1 MRLISRTIFREIISS
16 SLLGAVLF
24 TFILFLHS
32 SRILFEFLVRNSGT
46 PSSVAYLFALTFPQA
61 LPFAIPLGVL
71 VGTLITLSRMS
82 TDGEITAMRA
92 AGVPGRRVAPAIFV
106 FGFLSMLIAAAS
118 SLWLTPWSIREQ
130 FRVMNVMLAKQLTAD
145 IQPRVF
151 EEQFPNT
158 ILYVSDI
165 TSGQTSRLRRIFMA
179 DITPIGERKPGTAER
194 GDTPR
199 VTLATDAMALPDVAH
214 NRIQLQ
220 LHNGTSYETDK
231 DNYYHISGSPIGDQ
245 VLEAQKRDEQ
255 KNSHPATEF
264 DTVPLFREAYRKPEI
279 EPDQRLEDRIEFQ
292 RRLVMPIACVLLALS
307 GVPLG
312 ITRRRAG
319 KSTAVVLTVVLAFIY
334 YMGLVSC
341 VSMARQGTLRP
352 EIGMW
357 IPNIV
362 FAVFAIVMI
371 ARLEKPG
378 DRDITGLI
386 AGFFSGIFSSV
397 TRAPQR
403 GARALERL
411 QPRGFAL
418 LPQVIDT
425 YVLTSF
431 LFYFVLLVTSFVLI
445 FHVFEFFSL
454 LSDILKN
461 HPAMQRVLSYH
472 LFLTPRLIYEF
483 TPIGVLAAVLV
494 AFGVLSKHNEIT
506 AFKACGVSVYRL
518 AVPILIAGFFLS
530 GSLFAFDHYWVPEAD
545 RRQDA
550 LRAEIKGKH
559 PQTYLRPDRQWIYG
573 KNDDRVFYYK
583 YFDPAEHVMVD
594 VNVYEIDSAHFR
606 LKRHIAASRARWDPS
621 LGAWVFQNG
630 RSWDMDPACPGCP
643 PTHYESFAGGIHMFP
658 ELEETPD
665 YFLHE
670 VKQSHQMNFQE
681 LQDYITDLQRSGF
694 DTIPLQVQLNKKF
707 SVPLFALIMAMVSL
721 PFAFVAGNRGAM
733 AGVGISLAIA
743 ISYWSIGQLFEQIG
757 NLNQLPPGLAAWSPD
772 VIFSLAGLYFLAR
785 MRT

>member
-1 MRLISRTIFREIISS
+1 MRLLSRTILREIITSS
-16 SLLGAVLF
+16 MLGAVLF
-24 TFILFLHS
+24 TFILFLQK
-32 SRILFEFLVRNSGT
+32 SRLLFEFLVRNSGT
-46 PSSVAYLFALTFPQA
+46 PSSVAYLFGLVIPAT
-61 LPFAIPLGVL
+61 LPFTIPLGVL

-92 AGVPGRRVAPAIFV
+92 AGVPGRRVVPAIFLY
-106 FGFLSMLIAAAS
+106 GFLAMLLAAAS
-118 SLWLTPWSIREQ
+118 SLWLTPWSIRET
-130 FRVMNVMLAKQLTAD
+130 FRVENQMIAKQLTAD

-158 ILYVSDI
+158 ILYVSDV
-165 TSGQTSRLRRIFMA
+165 TSGQTARLRRIFMA
-179 DITPIGERKPGTAER
+179 DITPPGERKPGTADR
-194 GDTPR
+194 GDSPL
-199 VTLATDAMALPDVAH
+199 VTLASEALALPDVAH

-220 LHNGTSYETDK
+220 LRNGTTYESDR
-231 DNYYHISGSPIGDQ
+231 DNNYHIYGAPLGDQ

-255 KNSHPATEF
+255 HNSHPATEL
-264 DTVPLFREAYRKPEI
+264 DSIPLYREAYRKTGIDPE
-279 EPDQRLEDRIEFQ
+279 QRLEDRIELQ
-292 RRLVMPIACVLLALS
+292 RRVSMPIACVLLALA

-319 KSTAVVLTVVLAFIY
+319 KSAAVVLTVVLAFIY
-334 YMGLVSC
+334 YMGLISC
-341 VSMARQGTLRP
+341 VSMARQGTLKP

-357 IPNIV
+357 IPDAV
-362 FAVFAIVMI
+362 FAVFALFTL
-371 ARLEKPG
+371 ARLELPG
-378 DRDITGLI
+378 DRDWTGAV
-386 AGFFSGIFSSV
+386 AGFFAGVFRTV
-397 TRAPQR
+397 RRAPER
-403 GARALERL
+403 GARVLDRI
-411 QPRGFAL
+411 QPRRFAL
-418 LPQVIDT
+418 LPQVIDA

-461 HPAMQRVLSYH
+461 HPAMSRVLSYH
-472 LFLTPRLIYEF
+472 FFLTPRLIYEF

-518 AVPILIAGFFLS
+518 SAPILIAGFFLS
-530 GSLFAFDHYWVPEAD
+530 GSLFAFDHYWVPDAD

-550 LRAEIKGKH
+550 LRAEIKGKR

-573 KNDDRVFYYK
+573 KNEDRVYYYK
-583 YFDPAEHVMVD
+583 YFDPAEHVMLD
-594 VNVYEIDSAHFR
+594 VNVYEIDSTYFR
-606 LKRHIAASRARWDPS
+606 LKRHISATRARWDAS
-621 LGAWVFQNG
+621 LGGWVFQNG
-630 RSWDMDPACPGCP
+630 WSRDMDPSCPACP
-643 PTHYESFAGGIHMFP
+643 PTKYENFGGGIHLFP

-665 YFLHE
+665 YFVHE
-670 VKQSHQMNFQE
+670 VKQSYQMNFEE
-681 LQDYITDLQRSGF
+681 LETYIDDLQRSGF

-707 SVPLFALIMAMVSL
+707 SVPLFALIMAMVAL
-721 PFAFVAGNRGAM
+721 PFAFIAGNRGAM
-733 AGVGISLAIA
+733 AGVGLSLGIAIA
-743 ISYWSIGQLFEQIG
+743 YWSIGQLFEQIG

>member
-1 MRLISRTIFREIISS
+1 LRLLSRTILREIVTS

-24 TFILFLHS
+24 TFILFLRN
-32 SRILFEFLVRNSGT
+32 SRLLFEFLVRNSGA
-46 PSSVAYLFALTFPQA
+46 PSSVAYLFALVIPQA
-61 LPFAIPLGVL
+61 LPFTIPLGVL

-82 TDGEITAMRA
+82 SDGEITAMRA
-92 AGVPGRRVAPAIFV
+92 AGVPGRRVVPAIFI
-106 FGFLSMLIAAAS
+106 FGMLALITAAVS
-118 SLWLTPWSIREQ
+118 SLWLTPWSIREL
-130 FRVMNVMLAKQLTAD
+130 FRVENQMLAKQLTAD

-165 TSGQTSRLRRIFMA
+165 TSGQTARLRRIFMA
-179 DITPIGERKPGTAER
+179 DITPPAERKPGTAER
-194 GDTPR
+194 GDSPR
-199 VTLATDAMALPDVAH
+199 VTLATEAMALPDIAH

-220 LHNGTSYETDK
+220 LRNGTSYETDK
-231 DNYYHISGSPIGDQ
+231 DNNYHISGAPTGDQ
-245 VLEAQKRDEQ
+245 VLEAQKREEQ
-255 KNSHPATEF
+255 HNSHPATEM
-264 DTVPLFREAYRKPEI
+264 DTIPLYREAYRNPTLDPEL
-279 EPDQRLEDRIEFQ
+279 RLEYRIELH
-292 RRLVMPIACVLLALS
+292 RRFAMPIACLLLALA

-312 ITRRRAG
+312 ITRRRSG
-319 KSTAVVLTVVLAFIY
+319 KSAAVVLTVVLAFIY

-341 VSMARQGTLRP
+341 VSMVRQGTLRP
-352 EIGMW
+352 ETGMW
-357 IPNIV
+357 IPNVV
-362 FAVFAIVMI
+362 FALFAIVTI
-371 ARLEKPG
+371 TRLEVPG
-378 DRDITGLI
+378 DSDWTG
-386 AGFFSGIFSSV
+386 AVTAFFGRVFQSV
-397 TRAPQR
+397 TKAPQR
-403 GARALERL
+403 GARALDRL

-425 YVLTSF
+425 YVLGSF

-461 HPAMQRVLSYH
+461 HPAMTRVLSYH
-472 LFLTPRLIYEF
+472 FFLTPRLIYEF

-518 AVPILIAGFFLS
+518 AVPILIAGCFLS

-550 LRAEIKGKH
+550 LRAEIKGKN

-573 KNDDRVFYYK
+573 KNEDRVFYYK
-583 YFDPAEHVMVD
+583 YFDPVERVMVD

-606 LKRHIAASRARWDPS
+606 LKRHISASRARWDAS
-621 LGAWVFQNG
+621 LKGWVFQNG
-630 RSWDMDPACPGCP
+630 WSRDMDPACPECP
-643 PTHYESFAGGIHMFP
+643 PKAYESFAGGIHMFP
-658 ELEETPD
+658 ELVETPD
-665 YFLHE
+665 YFVHE
-670 VKQSHQMNFQE
+670 VKQTHQMNFQE
-681 LQDYITDLQRSGF
+681 LEAYITDLQHSGF

-733 AGVGISLAIA
+733 AGVGISLGIA
-743 ISYWSIGQLFEQIG
+743 ISYWSVEQLFEQIG
-757 NLNQLPPGLAAWSPD
+757 DLNQLPPALAAWSPD

>member
-1 MRLISRTIFREIISS
+1 MRLLSRTILRELISS
-16 SLLGAVLF
+16 SVLGAILF
-24 TFILFLHS
+24 TFILFLQK
-32 SRILFEFLVRNSGT
+32 SRLLFEFLVRNSGT
-46 PSSVAYLFALTFPQA
+46 PSSVAYLFALVIPQTV
-61 LPFAIPLGVL
+61 PFTIPLGVL
-71 VGTLITLSRMS
+71 VGTLVTLSRMS

-92 AGVPGRRVAPAIFV
+92 AGVPGRRVVPAIFTY
-106 FGFLSMLIAAAS
+106 GCLAMLLAAAS
-118 SLWLTPWSIREQ
+118 TLWLTPWATRET
-130 FRVMNVMLAKQLTAD
+130 FRVENQMIAKQLTAD

-179 DITPIGERKPGTAER
+179 DITPPAERKPGTADR
-194 GDTPR
+194 GDSAR
-199 VTLATDAMALPDVAH
+199 VTLASEALALPDVAH

-220 LHNGTSYETDK
+220 LRNGTTYEADK
-231 DNYYHISGSPIGDQ
+231 DSNYHISGAPVGDQ

-255 KNSHPATEF
+255 HNSHPATEL
-264 DTVPLFREAYRKPEI
+264 DTIPLYREAYRKKDVD
-279 EPDQRLEDRIEFQ
+279 PDRLLEDRIYFQ
-292 RRLVMPIACVLLALS
+292 QRFSMPIACVLLALA

-319 KSTAVVLTVVLAFIY
+319 KSAAVVLTVVLAFIY
-334 YMGLVSC
+334 YMGSISC
-341 VSMARQGTLRP
+341 VSMAKQGTLRP

-357 IPNIV
+357 IPDAV
-362 FAVFAIVMI
+362 FAVFGIVMI
-371 ARLEKPG
+371 ARLELPG
-378 DRDITGLI
+378 DRDWTGAV
-386 AGFFSGIFSSV
+386 AGFLSGVFRTV
-397 TRAPQR
+397 RKAPQR
-403 GARALERL
+403 GARVLDRL

-454 LSDILKN
+454 LSDILRN
-461 HPAMQRVLSYH
+461 HPAMSRVLSYH
-472 LFLTPRLIYEF
+472 FFLTPRLIYEF

-494 AFGVLSKHNEIT
+494 AFGVLSKHNEVT

-573 KNDDRVFYYK
+573 KNEDRVFYYK
-583 YFDPAEHVMVD
+583 YFDPADHVMVD

-606 LKRHIAASRARWDPS
+606 LKRHISASRARWDAS

-630 RSWDMDPACPGCP
+630 WSRDMDPACPECSP
-643 PTHYESFAGGIHMFP
+643 
-658 ELEETPD
+658 
-665 YFLHE
+665 
-670 VKQSHQMNFQE
+670 
-681 LQDYITDLQRSGF
+681 R
-694 DTIPLQVQLNKKF
+694 KF
-707 SVPLFALIMAMVSL
+707 
-721 PFAFVAGNRGAM
+721 
-733 AGVGISLAIA
+733 
-743 ISYWSIGQLFEQIG
+743 
-757 NLNQLPPGLAAWSPD
+757 
-772 VIFSLAGLYFLAR
+772 
-785 MRT
+785 

>member
-1 MRLISRTIFREIISS
+1 MRLLSRTILREIVAS
-16 SLLGAVLF
+16 SLLGAILF
-24 TFILFLHS
+24 TFILFLRS
-32 SRILFEFLVRNSGT
+32 SRQLFEFLVRNSGT
-46 PSSVAYLFALTFPQA
+46 PQTVAYLFALVIPRA
-61 LPFAIPLGVL
+61 LPFTIPLGVL

-92 AGVPGRRVAPAIFV
+92 AGVPGRRVVPAILTFSS
-106 FGFLSMLIAAAS
+106 FAMLLAAAS
-118 SLWLTPWSIREQ
+118 SLWLTPWSIRESI
-130 FRVMNVMLAKQLTAD
+130 RVANQMIARQLTAD

-165 TSGQTSRLRRIFMA
+165 TSGQNSRLRRIFMA
-179 DITPIGERKPGTAER
+179 DITPPAERKPDTADR
-194 GDTPR
+194 GDSPR
-199 VTLATDAMALPDVAH
+199 ITLASEAMALPDVAH

-220 LHNGTSYETDK
+220 LRNGTTYQTDK
-231 DNYYHISGSPIGDQ
+231 DNNYHISGAPTGDQ

-255 KNSHPATEF
+255 RNSHPATEL
-264 DTVPLFREAYRKPEI
+264 DTVPLYREAYKKPVDPEI
-279 EPDQRLEDRIEFQ
+279 RLEDRIELQQ
-292 RRLVMPIACVLLALS
+292 RLALPIACILLALA

-319 KSTAVVLTVVLAFIY
+319 KSAAVVLTVVLAFIY
-334 YMGLVSC
+334 YMGLISC

-357 IPNIV
+357 IPDAV
-362 FAVFAIVMI
+362 FAVFAIVSI
-371 ARLEKPG
+371 ARLERPG
-378 DRDITGLI
+378 DRDLTGSV
-386 AGFFSGIFSSV
+386 AAFFNRIFAALG
-397 TRAPQR
+397 RAPER
-403 GARALERL
+403 GARALDRL

-431 LFYFVLLVTSFVLI
+431 IFYFVLLVLSFVMI

-454 LSDILKN
+454 LSDILRN
-461 HPAMQRVLSYH
+461 HPPTNHVLSYFI
-472 LFLTPRLIYEF
+472 FLTPRLIYEF

-573 KNDDRVFYYK
+573 KNEDRIFYYK
-583 YFDPAEHVMVD
+583 YFDPAERVMVD
-594 VNVYEIDSAHFR
+594 VNVYEIDSAQFR
-606 LKRHIAASRARWDPS
+606 LKRHIAASRARWDGS
-621 LGAWVFQNG
+621 LRGWVFQNG
-630 RSWDMDPACPGCP
+630 WSRDMNPACPECP
-643 PTHYESFAGGIHMFP
+643 PTKYENFAGGIHMFP

-665 YFLHE
+665 YFVHE
-670 VKQSHQMNFQE
+670 VKQSHQMNFEE
-681 LQDYITDLQRSGF
+681 LQNYIADLQHSGF

-733 AGVGISLAIA
+733 AGVGLSLGIAIA
-743 ISYWSIGQLFEQIG
+743 YWSLGQLFEQIG
-757 NLNQLPPGLAAWSPD
+757 NLNQLPPALAAWSPD
-772 VIFSLAGLYFLAR
+772 IIFGLAGLYFLAR